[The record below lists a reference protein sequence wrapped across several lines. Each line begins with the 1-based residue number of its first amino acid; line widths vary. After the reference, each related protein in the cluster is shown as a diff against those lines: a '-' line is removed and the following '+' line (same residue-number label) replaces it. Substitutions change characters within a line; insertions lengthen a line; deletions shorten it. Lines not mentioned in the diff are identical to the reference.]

1 MSNATTPP
9 RTFKGFVRQRD
20 QDLSATDIADF
31 ATHMD
36 REEATHS
43 RKAKLQG
50 LLGAALLAG
59 VIAVRTSFVPGSMAA
74 IDGLLIVLGVALVL
88 AFIFMALT
96 AMEASACGGEADR
109 ARRALKRL
117 DGQDRLMREAL
128 SAGDS
133 GAGFTLLL
141 RSFDVEDRGSSAAEA
156 DAVNTSNRL
165 NEQAYTSMSTSQG
178 GGAVFLPPEFYVWS
192 NAWTAQVA
200 ALQGLTRRRRVV
212 LLENIALSDSKRE
225 ELERT
230 GATVVPVV
238 LGDWYEV
245 FSRLYAGCQLV
256 IFFLDELSPALTR
269 EIDHALAHGGRY
281 IVVCGLDFEKD
292 AAQRGD
298 ERAQRLLSGAVA
310 VVPFELS
317 DQGLAAL
324 ADRLAFE

>member
-178 GGAVFLPPEFYVWS
+178 GGAVFLPPEFYVEQRLDGAGRGPAGVDPS
-192 NAWTAQVA
+192 TPRRA
-200 ALQGLTRRRRVV
+200 TREHCTVGQQARGAGADRCHRRAGR
-212 LLENIALSDSKRE
+212 AR
-225 ELERT
+225 
-230 GATVVPVV
+230 
-238 LGDWYEV
+238 
-245 FSRLYAGCQLV
+245 RLVRSIQ
-256 IFFLDELSPALTR
+256 PAL
-269 EIDHALAHGGRY
+269 
-281 IVVCGLDFEKD
+281 CGLPTRHILPGRIV
-292 AAQRGD
+292 A
-298 ERAQRLLSGAVA
+298 GAD
-310 VVPFELS
+310 P
-317 DQGLAAL
+317 
-324 ADRLAFE
+324 